1 MTRFLI
7 PSGVW
12 REKASEQQ
20 PQGRDCMS
28 IPFIDLKAQYALI
41 KDTVRANMDRV
52 LEHGAY
58 IMGPEIQ
65 ELEQRLGEYIG
76 SRYALGCSS
85 GSDALLMALMALDI
99 GPGDAVFTSPFTF
112 FATAEEIA
120 MVGATPV
127 FVDIDPVTFNM
138 NPDCLEKAIAA
149 LEARDASMH
158 PLPKGYES
166 LTPKAVIPVDLFGLA
181 ADYDRI
187 EPLCRA
193 HGLRIIEDAAQA
205 FGAGYKGRSVRASGF
220 GDIGCTSFFPAK
232 PLGCYGDGGMCFTND
247 EELREKLTSIRV
259 HGMGTDRYDNVR
271 IGINGRLDSLQAA
284 VLLAKFELF
293 PDEVA
298 ARNRVAR
305 RYGER
310 IKGNVVTPTVPE
322 GYSSVWAQYSVLARD
337 AAHREALRAHLGE
350 QGIPTAVYYPIPLHL
365 QTAFARLGYTRGS
378 LPVSEDAG
386 ERIFSL
392 PMHPYLDRATQE
404 MIAAAINASQGV

>member
-1 MTRFLI
+1 
-7 PSGVW
+7 
-12 REKASEQQ
+12 
-20 PQGRDCMS
+20 MS
-28 IPFIDLKAQYALI
+28 VPFIDLKAQYALI
-41 KDTVRANMDRV
+41 EDRVRENMDRI

-76 SRYALGCSS
+76 SRYAIGCSS

-127 FVDIDPVTFNM
+127 FVDIDPVTFNLD
-138 NPDCLEKAIAA
+138 PACLEKAIAA
-149 LEARDASMH
+149 LEAKDDTIH
-158 PLPKGYES
+158 PLPRGYEH
-166 LTPKAVIPVDLFGLA
+166 LTPRAVIPVDLFGLA

-187 EPLCRA
+187 EPLCKA
-193 HGLRIIEDAAQA
+193 HGLRIIEDGAQA
-205 FGAGYKGRSVRASGF
+205 FGATYKDRPTKACGF

-232 PLGCYGDGGMCFTND
+232 PLGCYGDGGMCFTD
-247 EELREKLTSIRV
+247 DDDLREKLTSIRV

-284 VLLAKFELF
+284 VLLAKFEVF

-298 ARNRVAR
+298 ARNRVAW
-305 RYGER
+305 RYSEL
-310 IKGNVVTPTVPE
+310 IKGDILTPMIPK
-322 GYSSVWAQYSVLARD
+322 GYRSVWAQYSVLARD
-337 AAHREALRAHLGE
+337 AAHRESLRTHLNE

-365 QTAFARLGYTRGS
+365 QTAFSGLGYAQGTM
-378 LPVSEDAG
+378 PVSEDAG
-386 ERIFSL
+386 ARIFSL
-392 PMHPYLDRATQE
+392 PMHPYLESEVQE
-404 MIAAAINASQGV
+404 TIAAAINEL

>member
-1 MTRFLI
+1 
-7 PSGVW
+7 
-12 REKASEQQ
+12 
-20 PQGRDCMS
+20 
-28 IPFIDLKAQYALI
+28 
-41 KDTVRANMDRV
+41 MDRV

-76 SRYALGCSS
+76 SRHAIGCSS

-127 FVDIDPVTFNM
+127 FVDIDPVTFNLD
-138 NPDCLEKAIAA
+138 PACLEKAIAA
-149 LEARDASMH
+149 LKAGDETIY
-158 PLPKGYES
+158 PLPKGYTH
-166 LTPKAVIPVDLFGLA
+166 LTPRAVIPVDLFGLA

-187 EPLCRA
+187 EPLCKA
-193 HGLRIIEDAAQA
+193 HGLRIIEDGAQA
-205 FGAGYKGRSVRASGF
+205 FGATYKDRPSKACGF

-247 EELREKLTSIRV
+247 DALREKLTSIRI

-284 VLLAKFELF
+284 VLLAKFDVF

-298 ARNRVAR
+298 ARNRVAG
-305 RYGER
+305 RYGEL
-310 IKGNVVTPTVPE
+310 IKGDVRTPKIPE
-322 GYSSVWAQYSVLARD
+322 GYGSVWAQYSVLARD
-337 AAHREALRAHLGE
+337 AAHRESLRTHLNE

-365 QTAFARLGYTRGS
+365 QTAFSGLGYGKGS
-378 LPVSEDAG
+378 MPVSEDAG

-392 PMHPYLDRATQE
+392 PMHPYLGSEVQE
-404 MIAAAINASQGV
+404 TIAAAINEL

>member
-1 MTRFLI
+1 
-7 PSGVW
+7 
-12 REKASEQQ
+12 
-20 PQGRDCMS
+20 MS
-28 IPFIDLKAQYALI
+28 VPFVDLRVQYALI
-41 KDTVRANMDRV
+41 EERIRANMDRV

-76 SRYALGCSS
+76 SRHAIGCSS

-127 FVDIDPVTFNM
+127 FVDIDPVTFNLD
-138 NPDCLEKAIAA
+138 PACLEQAIAA
-149 LEARDASMH
+149 LKAGDETIY
-158 PLPKGYES
+158 PLPKGYDH
-166 LTPKAVIPVDLFGLA
+166 LTPRAVIPVDLFGLA

-187 EPLCRA
+187 EPLCKA
-193 HGLRIIEDAAQA
+193 HGLRIIEDGAQA
-205 FGAGYKGRSVRASGF
+205 FGATYKNRSSKACGF

-247 EELREKLTSIRV
+247 DALREKLTSIRI

-284 VLLAKFELF
+284 VLLAKFEVF
-293 PDEVA
+293 PDEVV

-305 RYGER
+305 RYGEL
-310 IKGNVVTPTVPE
+310 IKGDVLTPKIPE
-322 GYSSVWAQYSVLARD
+322 GYGSVWAQYSVLARD
-337 AAHREALRAHLGE
+337 AAHRESLRTLLNE

-365 QTAFARLGYTRGS
+365 QTAFSGLGYSKGS
-378 LPVSEDAG
+378 MPVSEDAG

-392 PMHPYLDRATQE
+392 PMHPYLESEVQE
-404 MIAAAINASQGV
+404 TIAAAINEL